1 MDEEMIIA
9 TERLYLTADASRLVA
24 EGDPKAATLYC
35 SPGDIIPQSAA
46 DRFKLI
52 DGALRKRTEK
62 SVPASTPT
70 AAPKTASKAK
80 GDKPGKTKEAPSPPN
95 KEKLAGDDKADGDQ
109 SQGDGTKGDG
119 TQGDNGQGDNG
130 QGDNGEGNS
139 QTDGGQG

>member
-1 MDEEMIIA
+1 MDEEMITA

-35 SPGDIIPQSAA
+35 SPGDIIPQSAV
-46 DRFKLI
+46 DRFKLL

-70 AAPKTASKAK
+70 PAAAPKTK
-80 GDKPGKTKEAPSPPN
+80 GGKPGKTKESPTPPN
-95 KEKLAGDDKADGDQ
+95 KEMPAGDDKGDGDQ

-119 TQGDNGQGDNG
+119 TQGDAGQGDTG
-130 QGDNGEGNS
+130 QGDA